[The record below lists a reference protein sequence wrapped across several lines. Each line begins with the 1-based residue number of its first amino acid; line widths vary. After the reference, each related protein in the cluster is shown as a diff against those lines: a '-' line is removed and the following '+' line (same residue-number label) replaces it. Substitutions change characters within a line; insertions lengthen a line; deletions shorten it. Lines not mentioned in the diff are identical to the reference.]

1 MNYLANFSVPLLLAA
16 IATPAQADAWW
27 LESQVAP
34 PPQRF
39 LIERVMPGASK
50 SSAAELRAGVAK
62 SNAVL
67 RELGPDIQ
75 WVHSY
80 VAGDKLYCVYQ
91 APSESLIR
99 EHARRSGFPADKITP
114 ITAVL
119 DPTTASR

>member
-1 MNYLANFSVPLLLAA
+1 MNRFVLSCLPLTMAALAS
-16 IATPAQADAWW
+16 PARADAWW
-27 LESQVAP
+27 LETHAAP
-34 PPQRF
+34 TPQRF
-39 LIERVMPGASK
+39 LIERTMPGASK
-50 SSAAELRAGVAK
+50 TPPAELRASAAK

-80 VAGDKLYCVYQ
+80 VAGDKVYCVYQ
-91 APSESLIR
+91 ASSESLIR

-114 ITAVL
+114 IVAVL

>member
-1 MNYLANFSVPLLLAA
+1 MNYLATISVPLLVAA
-16 IATPAQADAWW
+16 ISTHAQADPWW
-27 LESQVAP
+27 LESQAP
-34 PPQRF
+34 PAPQRF
-39 LIERVMPGASK
+39 LIERAMPGASK
-50 SSAAELRAGVAK
+50 TPAAEVKAAVTK

-91 APSESLIR
+91 SPSESLIR
-99 EHARRSGFPADKITP
+99 EHARRSGFPADKITA

>member
-1 MNYLANFSVPLLLAA
+1 MNHFARSCVPLLLAA
-16 IATPAQADAWW
+16 TATTARADAWW
-27 LESQVAP
+27 LESQAAP
-34 PPQRF
+34 LPQRF
-39 LIERVMPGASK
+39 LIERMIPGASK
-50 SSAAELRAGVAK
+50 TPPAELRAGAAK

-80 VAGDKLYCVYQ
+80 VAGDKVYCVYQ
-91 APSESLIR
+91 ASSESLIR
-99 EHARRSGFPADKITP
+99 EHAKRSGFPADKITP

>member
-1 MNYLANFSVPLLLAA
+1 MNHLATLSVPLLLATIVTHA
-16 IATPAQADAWW
+16 HADPWW
-27 LESQVAP
+27 RESQAAP

-39 LIERVMPGASK
+39 LVEREMPGASK
-50 SSAAELRAGVAK
+50 TPAAELRAGAAK

>member
-1 MNYLANFSVPLLLAA
+1 MNHLAPFSVPLLLAA
-16 IATPAQADAWW
+16 MTTPVHADPWW

-50 SSAAELRAGVAK
+50 SPAADFRAGAAK
-62 SNAVL
+62 SNSVL

-75 WVHSY
+75 WLHSY
-80 VAGDKLYCVYQ
+80 VAGDKLYCVYL
-91 APSESLIR
+91 ASSESLIR